1 MRLSLSCLPYL
12 FAVTAYVACGTAPQ
26 SDEGVADASVDATA
40 DGSGGDVVADA
51 GVDDTRGPDAEAD
64 TGGDTDPPQD
74 TVQPSD
80 VTDAVDN
87 DSADADDDAPDFS
100 ECGELECDLAVPSCN
115 GSLLFNCEVLADGCP
130 GLVLVE
136 DCGSDDLVCTAVE
149 GVSTC
154 AAEPTC
160 DDGVFNGTE
169 TDLDCGG
176 ECDPCRDGR
185 QCEGPDDCISNSC
198 VAGICTAPS
207 CTDGQVNGIET
218 DVDCGGAAC
227 GPCADD
233 SSCAEAIDCVS
244 GVCEAGFCS
253 PANCSDA
260 VSNGNET
267 GIDCGGDCPG
277 CPAESPCLDADDC
290 LSRQCN
296 DGLCRE
302 PSCEDGIR
310 NQDESDTD
318 CGGTSCAAC
327 PTGAVCSVARDC
339 ASSLCAAGICV
350 AAACGDGVVNSSAEE
365 CDGGGETLTCD
376 ANCTARA
383 CGDGIVNATAGET
396 CDTGGPSATCDSDCT
411 AATCGDGFVNLLA
424 GEECDDRGESIACN
438 ANCTPARCG
447 DSVVNTVRG
456 EACDTGSASVSC
468 DADCTAP
475 LCGDGVV
482 NAARG
487 EACDAGRE
495 SATCDNDC
503 TTAACGDRVVNATAG
518 ETCDAGTPTDE
529 CTAVCQAPRCGDGIV
544 QAGRGEQ
551 CDTGGASA
559 TCTAACRTQ
568 TLCGNGVVNPGEA
581 CDTSAE
587 SRTCNA
593 DCSAVRCG
601 DNIVNFTA
609 GETCDNATLPTA
621 TCDTD
626 CTTAFCGDGQVN
638 AAASELCDDANAF
651 FGDCCSATCRPQIC
665 ETEANNLTTN
675 ANSLAVNTTVFGR
688 ITASE
693 VDLFRITV
701 PANTGLRIVTGGATI
716 DACTNATDTVIR
728 LLNSAS
734 GELARDDDDADTGLC
749 SLISPDRDTGA
760 YNLAAGTYYIEVKGF
775 NSTVAYDYSLRWSV
789 AQSCGNA
796 LIEPGESCDG
806 GADCGTNC
814 RRIAVCG
821 NGFIDTGES
830 CDDANTGSWDG
841 CSATCAVENVQDESE
856 GFNDSTLFAGLLSPF
871 SLASSVLVAGSLST
885 TTDRDYLPI
894 TIPTEGVYR
903 FEAAHELNGSCAS
916 NSTFSGP
923 TLSVRSTS
931 DVALV
936 SSTSGGP
943 DRCPG
948 LTVWLPAGS
957 FYLRYGTAS
966 DTGTLTAAVP
976 FYRISMERIQV
987 RGAESEPNDSII
999 TADPVTIPGFLT
1011 GFRTGA
1017 DIDYYRIELS
1027 RISSLYAEV
1036 IEGDAG
1042 YGCSASTI
1050 DSRIFIYNAAGT
1062 EIDVDDDGG
1071 RGLCSALNGV
1081 GTTQVEAPALSA
1093 LSPGVYYLAV
1103 RESSFVEITDP
1114 LATFNYRL
1122 VVFTRS
1128 PY

>member
-1 MRLSLSCLPYL
+1 MRRSLSCLPYL
-12 FAVTAYVACGTAPQ
+12 FALTAYVACGTAPQ
-26 SDEGVADASVDATA
+26 TDEGVADASVDATA

-51 GVDDTRGPDAEAD
+51 GVDDTPGPDAEAD

-100 ECGELECDLAVPSCN
+100 ECGDLECDLAVPSCN

-154 AAEPTC
+154 AAEPAC

-185 QCEGPDDCISNSC
+185 QCEGPGDCISNSC

-339 ASSLCAAGICV
+339 ASSLCADGTCV

-411 AATCGDGFVNLLA
+411 AVTCGDGFVNLLA

-495 SATCDNDC
+495 SATCDIDC

-581 CDTSAE
+581 CDTSGE

-609 GETCDNATLPTA
+609 GESCDSATLPTA
-621 TCDTD
+621 TCDTN

-665 ETEANNLTTN
+665 ETEANNLITTAN
-675 ANSLAVNTTVFGR
+675 ALAVNTTVFGR
-688 ITASE
+688 ITAGE

-749 SLISPDRDTGA
+749 SLINPDRDTGA

-775 NSTVAYDYSLRWSV
+775 SSTVAYDYSLRWSV

-796 LIEPGESCDG
+796 LIEPGESCEG

-856 GFNDSTLFAGLLSPF
+856 GFNDSTLFAGLLTPF
-871 SLASSVLVAGSLST
+871 SLASSVFVAGSLST

-957 FYLRYGTAS
+957 FYLRYGTSS

-976 FYRISMERIQV
+976 FYRISMDRIQV